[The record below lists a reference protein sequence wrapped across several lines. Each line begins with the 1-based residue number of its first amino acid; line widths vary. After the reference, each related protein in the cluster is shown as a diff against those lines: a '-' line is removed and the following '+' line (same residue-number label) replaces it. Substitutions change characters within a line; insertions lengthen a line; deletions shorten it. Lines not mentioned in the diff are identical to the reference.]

1 MTYAKLPKTTSDYA
15 IGYGAVNQLRD
26 NLDATQA
33 LAILWHGSTE
43 PIAIS
48 RPKPPPRP
56 LQMGHHN
63 DARIPRASLAILSTV
78 FPGSLALIDMRTADA
93 HIAKVERL
101 GAGIVRL
108 EVRDLTTFWAHAVAH
123 ATTTAQVR
131 FVQVTSYAPTG
142 SQPPCIVA
150 ISYELAS
157 GAFSPTDYDFDLHL
171 YGTP

>member
-1 MTYAKLPKTTSDYA
+1 MAYSKLSKTTSDYC

-26 NLDATQA
+26 NLDDTKA
-33 LAILWHGSTE
+33 LAATWHGTTE
-43 PIAIS
+43 PIALA

-56 LQMGHHN
+56 QQMGHHN
-63 DARIPRASLAILSTV
+63 DTRIPRASLAVLSTV

-101 GAGIVRL
+101 GPGVVRL
-108 EVRDLTTFWAHAVAH
+108 EVRDLSTFWAHGVAH

-131 FVQVTSYAPTG
+131 FVQAVSFYPTGQQAPCVVVTSY
-142 SQPPCIVA
+142 
-150 ISYELAS
+150 ELNA
-157 GAFSPTDYDFDLHL
+157 GDMVPTDFDFDLHL